1 MFSIPF
7 PGVSKN
13 LTSVITTKERRAATA
28 FLAISEQWV
37 SKLVSKNCL
46 IT

>member
-1 MFSIPF
+1 MHLISRGLHDMVLYAAFLF
-7 PGVSKN
+7 
-13 LTSVITTKERRAATA
+13 TSRAATA